1 MSVLRSTCQREQVLE
16 IIRTD
21 DTRRCGVA
29 PALCVSPAG
38 LALALLD
45 ESPLLVVLP
54 ELLVSRPA
62 EDCPP
67 PLALP
72 LVAPPPLDELLAIMP
87 VTST

>member
-1 MSVLRSTCQREQVLE
+1 
-16 IIRTD
+16 
-21 DTRRCGVA
+21 
-29 PALCVSPAG
+29 
-38 LALALLD
+38 
-45 ESPLLVVLP
+45 LP

-72 LVAPPPLDELLAIMP
+72 LVAPPPLDELLAPPPLDELLAIMP